1 MFNLKIRIKFYKAKL
16 LYFVQ
21 LEDCIKI
28 LYKSVSPTLKIF
40 LISVSPPSGS
50 IIFSKFFLNQL
61 HLLFKDSLLAF
72 FLYNI
77 FPYCNFYRF
86 CL

>member
-28 LYKSVSPTLKIF
+28 LHKSVSPTLKIF

-50 IIFSKFFLNQL
+50 IIFSKFF
-61 HLLFKDSLLAF
+61 
-72 FLYNI
+72 
-77 FPYCNFYRF
+77 
-86 CL
+86 